1 MNTKEYR
8 AMMAANDQLQVIQ
21 EFANGVVEEAATAQR
36 KKSVGGVRADL
47 GGQFF
52 RSTWEANYARWLNW
66 LMAAGEVTAW
76 EYEPETFYF
85 PDQKRGVLSYT
96 PDFRITWCDGRQ
108 EWIEIK
114 GYMDSKSRSR
124 AKKMAKHHPG
134 VEITLID
141 AKAYRAI
148 ANKVSDFIPNWEF
161 PASNQNPP
169 AAGR

>member
-8 AMMAANDQLQVIQ
+8 AMMAANNQLEVIR
-21 EFANGVVEEAATAQR
+21 EFVNGDGEMAAPAQQKR
-36 KKSVGGVRADL
+36 SVGGVRQDL

-52 RSTWEANYARWLNW
+52 RSAWEANYARWLNW

-96 PDFRITWCDGRQ
+96 PDFRITWSDGRQ

-124 AKKMAKHHPG
+124 AKKMAKYHPN
-134 VEITLID
+134 VEVTLID
-141 AKAYRAI
+141 GKTYRAI
-148 ANKVSDFIPNWEF
+148 ANKVSAFVPGWEIPARNRHR
-161 PASNQNPP
+161 P
-169 AAGR
+169 AASR